1 MEPDF
6 RLRASAFGLR
16 PITLAFSTFHCDICH
31 SAPERQRN
39 TLPAE
44 DNRMSGTY
52 RDLEVWQAA
61 MKMVFDVYRDT
72 ATFPKQ
78 EMFGLTSQLR
88 RAAVSVASNI
98 AEGKGRFS
106 DRDLSQFLSVARG
119 SVFEIETQ
127 LAIAEELGF
136 LAKPQSK
143 QLLSRCAEV
152 GRLLNGLIKVVRKPA
167 A

>member
-1 MEPDF
+1 
-6 RLRASAFGLR
+6 
-16 PITLAFSTFHCDICH
+16 
-31 SAPERQRN
+31 
-39 TLPAE
+39 
-44 DNRMSGTY
+44 MSGTY

-61 MKMVFDVYRDT
+61 MKMVFDVYRET
-72 ATFPKQ
+72 AAFPKQ

-106 DRDLSQFLSVARG
+106 DRELSQFLSVARG
-119 SVFEIETQ
+119 SIFEIETQ
-127 LAIAEELGF
+127 VAIAEELGF
-136 LAKPQSK
+136 LAKSQSK

>member
-1 MEPDF
+1 
-6 RLRASAFGLR
+6 
-16 PITLAFSTFHCDICH
+16 
-31 SAPERQRN
+31 
-39 TLPAE
+39 
-44 DNRMSGTY
+44 MSGTY

-61 MKMVFDVYRDT
+61 MRLVLDVYRET
-72 ATFPKQ
+72 ASFPKQ

-106 DRDLSQFLSVARG
+106 DRELSQFLSVSRG
-119 SVFEIETQ
+119 PVFEIETQ
-127 LAIAEELGF
+127 VAISEELGF

-143 QLLSRCAEV
+143 ELLNRCAEL
-152 GRLLNGLIKVVRKPA
+152 GRLLNGLMKAVRKPA

>member
-1 MEPDF
+1 
-6 RLRASAFGLR
+6 
-16 PITLAFSTFHCDICH
+16 
-31 SAPERQRN
+31 
-39 TLPAE
+39 
-44 DNRMSGTY
+44 MSGPY
-52 RDLEVWQAA
+52 GDLEVWQSA

-98 AEGKGRFS
+98 AEGKGRFA
-106 DRDLSQFLSVARG
+106 DRELSQFLSVARG

-127 LAIAEELGF
+127 VAIAQELGF
-136 LAKPQSK
+136 LPKDRSQK
-143 QLLSRCAEV
+143 LLNRCAEV
-152 GRLLNGLIKVVRKPA
+152 GRLLNGLIKAVRRPA